1 MNGKG
6 ECTILGDIK
15 RNMHFYVG
23 GFLMHKVDSSKF
35 WLNHFGP
42 KLVVGMGEFF

>member
-1 MNGKG
+1 MEKENVL
-6 ECTILGDIK
+6 ILGDIK
-15 RNMHFYVG
+15 RSMHFYMR
-23 GFLMHKVDSSKF
+23 GFIMHSVDSSQF